1 MTPLD
6 APAVAAQVPSRAAQA
21 PSPAARLMG
30 DLSGPYRLGWRVL
43 RQHWPALLAIALAA
57 QIARDGVL
65 EVATRVLAA
74 HGWFWFFLVFALA
87 PTATMTAWVVMLRR
101 ARSSLPGLAATP
113 PGALVAV
120 IVPFVAYYQLA
131 LAAADWQTVSGGL
144 LSELLGRQFAG
155 LRLAATDFV
164 PVTVAAAVVAV
175 LVLLR
180 WLSSRRVNV
189 YPAAGIP
196 ALYVE
201 ILLFLF
207 LGSLTVDAFS
217 RSQAW
222 VEQRRVWV
230 DAVAIYHSTFDWA
243 GPAAG
248 AAQGARDWWTGAWQV
263 VTPALVVPIFA
274 LVAGAVALGLR
285 PPEQPRP
292 RHRAGNLAWATVLAL
307 VDLLRGY
314 LLSRIGIMLQVLR
327 VMLRAGL
334 VAALSFCVGF
344 VALDVATDWLLPLER
359 TLIGPHDFSDF
370 WIPVSA
376 LLARVN
382 NAIWTLL
389 LICLLAGTVG
399 HVARR
404 LDAAA
409 LSASS
414 GEQPHESGP
423 LPVEFDADGGRVS
436 AGR

>member
-1 MTPLD
+1 
-6 APAVAAQVPSRAAQA
+6 
-21 PSPAARLMG
+21 
-30 DLSGPYRLGWRVL
+30 
-43 RQHWPALLAIALAA
+43 
-57 QIARDGVL
+57 
-65 EVATRVLAA
+65 
-74 HGWFWFFLVFALA
+74 
-87 PTATMTAWVVMLRR
+87 
-101 ARSSLPGLAATP
+101 
-113 PGALVAV
+113 
-120 IVPFVAYYQLA
+120 YQLA
-131 LAAADWQTVSGGL
+131 LAAADWRTVSGGL
-144 LSELLGRQFAG
+144 LGELLDRQFAG

-164 PVTVAAAVVAV
+164 PVAVAAAVVAA
-175 LVLLR
+175 LVLPRGARGRLGGA
-180 WLSSRRVNV
+180 NIH
-189 YPAAGIP
+189 PGGGGAT
-196 ALYVE
+196 LYVE
-201 ILLFLF
+201 IVLFLF
-207 LGSLTVDAFS
+207 IGSLTVDVFS
-217 RSQAW
+217 RFQAW
-222 VEQRRVWV
+222 AEQRRAWV
-230 DAVAIYHSTFDWA
+230 DAVALYHSTFDWA

-248 AAQGARDWWTGAWQV
+248 AAQGVRDWWTGAWQV
-263 VTPALVVPIFA
+263 VTPALIVPTFA
-274 LVAGAVALGLR
+274 LVVGAVVLGLR
-285 PPEQPRP
+285 PPEQPPPP
-292 RHRAGNLAWATVLAL
+292 RRRAGNLAWATVLAL